1 MTTALLVALGA
12 AVGAAGRHLTNH
24 WLRERFGAT
33 PAGGT
38 LAVNLLGSFVLGVL
52 AGAAVDGGWLALLGI
67 GFCGAYTTFSTLA
80 LELWSAFED
89 GRRRARGR
97 RLSRRLPCPRGRSS
111 PTQRSASRSV
121 SPRHTWGSGS
131 PPERRRPRFPS
142 LWQRKTADVRVER
155 VERELSAA
163 HGVQRVDDAVT
174 VEAVELRCPRA
185 DRGGRRCTTN
195 LGVALDPTHW

>member
-1 MTTALLVALGA
+1 RRTGGFVTTALLVALGA

-89 GRRRARGR
+89 GRRREVVANAA
-97 RLSRRLPCPRGRSS
+97 LSLALGLPAAYLGIWL
-111 PTQRSASRSV
+111 AS
-121 SPRHTWGSGS
+121 
-131 PPERRRPRFPS
+131 
-142 LWQRKTADVRVER
+142 
-155 VERELSAA
+155 
-163 HGVQRVDDAVT
+163 
-174 VEAVELRCPRA
+174 
-185 DRGGRRCTTN
+185 
-195 LGVALDPTHW
+195 

>member
-67 GFCGAYTTFSTLA
+67 GFCGAYTTFSTFSLY
-80 LELWSAFED
+80 LWEELHE
-89 GRRRARGR
+89 GRI
-97 RLSRRLPCPRGRSS
+97 
-111 PTQRSASRSV
+111 
-121 SPRHTWGSGS
+121 RH
-131 PPERRRPRFPS
+131 
-142 LWQRKTADVRVER
+142 AI
-155 VERELSAA
+155 AN
-163 HGVQRVDDAVT
+163 VT
-174 VEAVELRCPRA
+174 VSL
-185 DRGGRRCTTN
+185 T
-195 LGVALDPTHW
+195 LGLLAAYAGFALTR

>member
-89 GRRRARGR
+89 GRRREVVANAA
-97 RLSRRLPCPRGRSS
+97 LSLALG
-111 PTQRSASRSV
+111 
-121 SPRHTWGSGS
+121 
-131 PPERRRPRFPS
+131 
-142 LWQRKTADVRVER
+142 
-155 VERELSAA
+155 LSAA
-163 HGVQRVDDAVT
+163 Y
-174 VEAVELRCPRA
+174 
-185 DRGGRRCTTN
+185 
-195 LGVALDPTHW
+195 LGIWLAS

>member
-67 GFCGAYTTFSTLA
+67 GFDTLTEVVQMHPVEFHHVPVTQNGAQVPDQLFA
-80 LELWSAFED
+80 
-89 GRRRARGR
+89 RR
-97 RLSRRLPCPRGRSS
+97 
-111 PTQRSASRSV
+111 
-121 SPRHTWGSGS
+121 
-131 PPERRRPRFPS
+131 
-142 LWQRKTADVRVER
+142 
-155 VERELSAA
+155 
-163 HGVQRVDDAVT
+163 
-174 VEAVELRCPRA
+174 
-185 DRGGRRCTTN
+185 
-195 LGVALDPTHW
+195 